1 MTLHRG
7 DGKAA
12 RGKGV
17 CIVVHC
23 RYFIIAD
30 SISIRNNLHFWGNPR
45 HERVQQYGY
54 RPVVAERHLHMRAE
68 TPCFDMNPVSA

>member
-1 MTLHRG
+1 
-7 DGKAA
+7 
-12 RGKGV
+12 
-17 CIVVHC
+17 
-23 RYFIIAD
+23 
-30 SISIRNNLHFWGNPR
+30 IRNNLHFWGNPR